1 MYIYNIHIY
10 IYYIYYIYIYI
21 HTCTLYI
28 YVNSCNNTYFNIA
41 CYSNADV
48 MHSLF
53 MVCTRDWKKLYLTI
67 IIIKFHSVKHHT
79 ILVLHIPLACPNTK
93 KNFFK
98 LQQEFVLQSFYGWFL
113 SYHTTK
119 LTPWKCRNVSKRHH

>member
-41 CYSNADV
+41 CDSSADV
-48 MHSLF
+48 MHSLL
-53 MVCTRDWKKLYLTI
+53 MVCTRDWKKI
-67 IIIKFHSVKHHT
+67 VSDNNNNKI
-79 ILVLHIPLACPNTK
+79 
-93 KNFFK
+93 
-98 LQQEFVLQSFYGWFL
+98 SFCKTPYCL
-113 SYHTTK
+113 SASHTTG
-119 LTPWKCRNVSKRHH
+119 VS